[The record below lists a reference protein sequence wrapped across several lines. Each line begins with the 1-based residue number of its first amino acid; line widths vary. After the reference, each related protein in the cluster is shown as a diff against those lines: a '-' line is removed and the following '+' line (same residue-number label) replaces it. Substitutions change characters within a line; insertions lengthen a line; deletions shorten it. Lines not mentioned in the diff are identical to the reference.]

1 MHNFDLRILTP
12 WLLRDDV
19 AERSYCQFNGRRS
32 SLKRNNHP
40 YRTRCACMRYS
51 LLIVITII
59 LLCGYVLSF
68 IVTTSSNLN
77 VKQARLTMT
86 LCYSLNGEHVS
97 SLYPFLVLTVLL
109 LFIYFSPGG
118 GWCISTWNVG
128 FIAFFNFDYCI
139 AIVIAFTSLLSLV
152 SVCHP

>member
-1 MHNFDLRILTP
+1 MHNIDLRILTP
-12 WLLRDDV
+12 RLLRDDV
-19 AERSYCQFNGRRS
+19 AERSYCHFNGRRS
-32 SLKRNNHP
+32 SLKSDNHP
-40 YRTRCACMRYS
+40 YRTRFSCMRYS

-77 VKQARLTMT
+77 VKQARHTMT

-118 GWCISTWNVG
+118 GWCIST
-128 FIAFFNFDYCI
+128 
-139 AIVIAFTSLLSLV
+139 
-152 SVCHP
+152 